1 MKGTNVFL
9 IVITS
14 IITFIGLVCNKLY
27 DKYIKN
33 NLLVQMML
41 YAFWTLLAFR
51 LLFWIAKPLIP
62 TGVPRCLQHI
72 DKINIVV
79 PEVTP
84 LVALIIFVVCLVG
97 VVLFIKSLVDSVDE
111 EEKR

>member
-33 NLLVQMML
+33 NWLVQMML

-62 TGVPRCLQHI
+62 TGVPRCL
-72 DKINIVV
+72 
-79 PEVTP
+79 
-84 LVALIIFVVCLVG
+84 
-97 VVLFIKSLVDSVDE
+97 
-111 EEKR
+111 

>member
-33 NLLVQMML
+33 NWLVQMML
-41 YAFWTLLAFR
+41 YAFWTLLSFR
-51 LLFWIAKPLIP
+51 LLAWIAKPLIP
-62 TGVPRCLQHI
+62 HGVPRCLQHL
-72 DKINIVV
+72 DKIQLNISL

-84 LVALIIFVVCLVG
+84 FVALVIFIIVMICVCIY
-97 VVLFIKSLVDSVDE
+97 IKSLIKNS
-111 EEKR
+111 EK